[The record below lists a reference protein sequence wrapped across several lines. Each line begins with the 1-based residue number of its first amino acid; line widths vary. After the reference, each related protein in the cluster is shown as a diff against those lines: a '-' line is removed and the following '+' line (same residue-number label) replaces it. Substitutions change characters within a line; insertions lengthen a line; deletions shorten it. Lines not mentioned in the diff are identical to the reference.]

1 MNIKSSPFSQKT
13 IFIFFLSLVT
23 LVLVGTD
30 VAAQCA
36 MCKASIESSD
46 KMKAYTE
53 GINKGILYMAA
64 VPYLMIGSIA
74 YIWYRSYRKFKD
86 NQKLKKDA
94 KRTKSIKISGY
105 TAE

>member
-1 MNIKSSPFSQKT
+1 MNLQLSSLSQKK
-13 IFIFFLSLVT
+13 IFLFILSVCVFT
-23 LVLVGTD
+23 LINLD
-30 VAAQCA
+30 ANAQCA

-64 VPYLMIGSIA
+64 VPYIMIGSIA

-86 NQKLKKDA
+86 NQKLKQDA

-105 TAE
+105 TT

>member
-1 MNIKSSPFSQKT
+1 MSFKLSQKT
-13 IFIFFLSLVT
+13 VFIFLLSLVVFT
-23 LVLVGTD
+23 LMSVD
-30 VAAQCA
+30 ANAQCA

-64 VPYLMIGSIA
+64 VPYIMIGAVA
-74 YIWYRSYRKFKD
+74 YIWYKSYRKFKD

-94 KRTKSIKISGY
+94 KRTRSIKISGY
-105 TAE
+105 TA

>member
-1 MNIKSSPFSQKT
+1 MSQKSFPFT
-13 IFIFFLSLVT
+13 QKTVFIFILSLVVFT
-23 LVLVGTD
+23 LVSVDTH
-30 VAAQCA
+30 AQCA

-64 VPYLMIGSIA
+64 VPYIMIGSIA

-86 NQKLKKDA
+86 NQKLKQDA
-94 KRTKSIKISGY
+94 KRAKSIKISGY
-105 TAE
+105 TA

>member
-1 MNIKSSPFSQKT
+1 MTLKSFSLSQKT
-13 IFIFFLSLVT
+13 IFIFLLSLVVF
-23 LVLVGTD
+23 VLVGTD
-30 VAAQCA
+30 ATAQCT

-64 VPYLMIGSIA
+64 VPYIMIGSIA

-86 NQKLKKDA
+86 NQKLKQDA

-105 TAE
+105 TA

>member
-1 MNIKSSPFSQKT
+1 MSLQLPPLSQKT
-13 IFIFFLSLVT
+13 VFIFMLSVVAFMLI
-23 LVLVGTD
+23 GTD
-30 VAAQCA
+30 AAAQCA

-64 VPYLMIGSIA
+64 VPYIMIGSIA

-86 NQKLKKDA
+86 NQKLKKDE
-94 KRTKSIKISGY
+94 KRTRSIKISGY
-105 TAE
+105 TA